1 MQSHAA
7 TRQVNVDV
15 GSIFQIA
22 LDDVDRA
29 KVDDHNLTCIV
40 VELVAQLRQASAVV
54 NTSATPSLMG
64 LQSVLDGWRE
74 LPQAKTT
81 IDSNQYRINRTQAC
95 FTA

>member
-7 TRQVNVDV
+7 TREGNVDV

-40 VELVAQLRQASAVV
+40 VDLVAQLRQASAVGHPESHGAAV
-54 NTSATPSLMG
+54 GA
-64 LQSVLDGWRE
+64 GWV
-74 LPQAKTT
+74 A
-81 IDSNQYRINRTQAC
+81 
-95 FTA
+95 